1 MMMND
6 SPQPLYKPSREARQW
21 AMFCHLSALIGLVF
35 PFGNLLAPLILWQMK
50 REIDPFIDSQGKE
63 ALNFQITAAIAGLI
77 CIMLMFVVIGIAL
90 FMLVCLGAFILT
102 VIAGVKANSGLEYR
116 YPFTWRLL
124 K

>member
-35 PFGNLLAPLILWQMK
+35 PFGNLLAPLIFWQMK
-50 REIDPFIDSQGKE
+50 RETDPFIDSQGKE

-102 VIAGVKANSGLEYR
+102 VIAGVKANNGLEYR

>member
-1 MMMND
+1 MMND

-50 REIDPFIDSQGKE
+50 RESDPFIDSQGKE

-102 VIAGVKANSGLEYR
+102 IIAGVKANNGLEYR
-116 YPFTWRLL
+116 YPFTWRVL

>member
-1 MMMND
+1 MMND
-6 SPQPLYKPSREARQW
+6 SLQPLYKPSREVCQW

-35 PFGNLLAPLILWQMK
+35 PFGNLLAPLIFWQMK
-50 REIDPFIDSQGKE
+50 RESDPFIDSQGKE
-63 ALNFQITAAIAGLI
+63 ALNFQITAAIAGLV

-102 VIAGVKANSGLEYR
+102 VIAGVKANNGLNYR
-116 YPFTWRLL
+116 YPFTLRFI

>member
-1 MMMND
+1 MND
-6 SPQPLYKPSREARQW
+6 SLQPLYKPSREVCQW

-35 PFGNLLAPLILWQMK
+35 PFGNLLAPLIFWQMK
-50 REIDPFIDSQGKE
+50 RESDPFIDSQGKE
-63 ALNFQITAAIAGLI
+63 ALNFQITAAIAGLV

-102 VIAGVKANSGLEYR
+102 VIAGVKANNGLNYR
-116 YPFTWRLL
+116 YPFTLRFI